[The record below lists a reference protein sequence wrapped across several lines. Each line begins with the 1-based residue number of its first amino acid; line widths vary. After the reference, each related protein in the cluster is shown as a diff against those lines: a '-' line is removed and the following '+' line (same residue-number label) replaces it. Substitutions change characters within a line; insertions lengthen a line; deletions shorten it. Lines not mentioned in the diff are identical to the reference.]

1 MKVLI
6 VEDEHRAATLLSAA
20 LSDIGYD
27 ISIATDGRSAVATAS
42 AEQFD
47 AVLLDVMLPQL
58 DGVSV
63 ARALREGGL
72 HVPILMVTA
81 LGDLDDRLA
90 GLDAG
95 ADDYLVK
102 PAEPL
107 EIDARIKA
115 IKRRAERTNQTGVLR
130 AGDIEVNEIKF
141 RATRNGRLLTLP
153 KLEFQVLCELVRHCN
168 SVVTRSMFYSSVWG
182 FDFEPAANIVESY
195 IRRVR
200 VQLTLNGEDDPIV
213 TIRGVGYML
222 TGES

>member
-6 VEDEHRAATLLSAA
+6 VEDDYRAARLLVAA
-20 LSDIGYD
+20 LSEIGYETVV
-27 ISIATDGRSAVATAS
+27 AEDGRIALALAS
-42 AEQFD
+42 AQSFD

-63 ARALREGGL
+63 ARALRERGL
-72 HVPILMVTA
+72 NVPILMLTA
-81 LGDLDDRLA
+81 LGDLDERLA

-115 IKRRAERTNQTGVLR
+115 IKRRAERTNETGVLR

-141 RATRNGRLLTLP
+141 RAVRGRRVLALP
-153 KLEFQVLCELVRHCN
+153 KLEFQVLCELVRNRN
-168 SVVTRSMFYSSVWG
+168 SVVTRTMFYSSVWG
-182 FDFEPAANIVESY
+182 FDFEPTTNIVESY

-200 VQLTLNGEDDPIV
+200 VQLTLDGEEDPIV
-213 TIRGVGYML
+213 TIRGVGYMMI
-222 TGES
+222 GEG

>member
-6 VEDEHRAATLLSAA
+6 VEDDYRAARLLVAA
-20 LSDIGYD
+20 LSEIGYET
-27 ISIATDGRSAVATAS
+27 IVAEDGRVALALAS
-42 AEQFD
+42 AQSFD

-58 DGVSV
+58 DGVAV
-63 ARALREGGL
+63 ARALRERGL
-72 HVPILMVTA
+72 NVPILMLTA
-81 LGDLDDRLA
+81 LSDLDERLA

-115 IKRRAERTNQTGVLR
+115 IKRRAERTNETGVLR

-141 RATRNGRLLTLP
+141 RAVRGRRVLALP
-153 KLEFQVLCELVRHCN
+153 KLEFQVLCELVRNRN
-168 SVVTRSMFYSSVWG
+168 SVVTRTMFYSSVWG
-182 FDFEPAANIVESY
+182 FDFEPTTNIVESY

-200 VQLTLNGEDDPIV
+200 VQLTLDGEDDPIV
-213 TIRGVGYML
+213 TIRGVGYMMI
-222 TGES
+222 GEG

>member
-6 VEDEHRAATLLSAA
+6 VEDDYRAARLLVSA
-20 LSDIGYD
+20 LSEIGYETVV
-27 ISIATDGRSAVATAS
+27 AENGRVALALAS
-42 AEQFD
+42 AQSFD

-58 DGVSV
+58 DGVAV
-63 ARALREGGL
+63 ARALRERGL
-72 HVPILMVTA
+72 NVPILMLTA
-81 LGDLDDRLA
+81 LGDLDERLA

-115 IKRRAERTNQTGVLR
+115 IKRRAERTNETGVLR

-141 RATRNGRLLTLP
+141 RAVRGPRVLALP
-153 KLEFQVLCELVRHCN
+153 KLEFQVLCELVRNRN
-168 SVVTRSMFYSSVWG
+168 SVVTRTMFYSSVWG
-182 FDFEPAANIVESY
+182 YDFEPATNIVESY

-200 VQLTLNGEDDPIV
+200 VQLTLDGEDDPIV
-213 TIRGVGYML
+213 TIRGVGYMMI
-222 TGES
+222 GEG

>member
-6 VEDEHRAATLLSAA
+6 VEDDYRAARLLVSA
-20 LSDIGYD
+20 LSEIGYETVV
-27 ISIATDGRSAVATAS
+27 AEDGRVALALAS
-42 AEQFD
+42 AQSFD

-58 DGVSV
+58 DGVAV
-63 ARALREGGL
+63 ARALRERGL
-72 HVPILMVTA
+72 NVPILMLTA
-81 LGDLDDRLA
+81 LADLDERLA

-115 IKRRAERTNQTGVLR
+115 IKRRAERTNETGVLR

-141 RATRNGRLLTLP
+141 RAVRGRRVLALP
-153 KLEFQVLCELVRHCN
+153 KLEFQVLCELVRNRN
-168 SVVTRSMFYSSVWG
+168 SVVTRSMFYSTVWG
-182 FDFEPAANIVESY
+182 FDFEPTTNIVESY

-200 VQLTLNGEDDPIV
+200 VQLTLDGEEDPIV
-213 TIRGVGYML
+213 TVRGVGYMMI
-222 TGES
+222 GEG

>member
-6 VEDEHRAATLLSAA
+6 VEDDYRAARLLVAA
-20 LSDIGYD
+20 LSEIGYETVV
-27 ISIATDGRSAVATAS
+27 AEDGRIALALAS
-42 AEQFD
+42 AQSFD

-63 ARALREGGL
+63 ARALRERGL
-72 HVPILMVTA
+72 NVPILMLTA
-81 LGDLDDRLA
+81 LGDLDERLA

-115 IKRRAERTNQTGVLR
+115 IKRRAERTNETGVLR

-141 RATRNGRLLTLP
+141 RAVRGRRVLALP
-153 KLEFQVLCELVRHCN
+153 KLEFQVLCELVRNRN
-168 SVVTRSMFYSSVWG
+168 SVVTRTMFYSSVWG
-182 FDFEPAANIVESY
+182 FDFEPTTNIVESY

-200 VQLTLNGEDDPIV
+200 VQLTLDGEEDPIL
-213 TIRGVGYML
+213 TIRGVGYMMI
-222 TGES
+222 GEG

>member
-6 VEDEHRAATLLSAA
+6 VEDDYRAARLLVAA
-20 LSDIGYD
+20 LSEIGYET
-27 ISIATDGRSAVATAS
+27 IVAEDGRVALALAS
-42 AEQFD
+42 AQSFD

-58 DGVSV
+58 DGVAV
-63 ARALREGGL
+63 ARALRERGL
-72 HVPILMVTA
+72 NVPILMLTA
-81 LGDLDDRLA
+81 LSDLDERLA

-115 IKRRAERTNQTGVLR
+115 IKRRAERTNETGVLR

-141 RATRNGRLLTLP
+141 RAVRGRRVLALP
-153 KLEFQVLCELVRHCN
+153 KLEFQVLCELVRNRN
-168 SVVTRSMFYSSVWG
+168 SVVTRTMFYSSVWG
-182 FDFEPAANIVESY
+182 FDFEPTTNIVESY

-200 VQLTLNGEDDPIV
+200 VQLTLDGEDDPIV
-213 TIRGVGYML
+213 TIRGVGYMII
-222 TGES
+222 GEG